1 MKRKCMAPA
10 DIVSEAETRR
20 SDANL
25 QDQSLA
31 LISAKLAFQLDDGSS
46 KVMDFLDDEAGVS
59 GDESVL
65 VPSSQA
71 YAGRRRRKRRR
82 ISTDDEDSQYELPS
96 PQDSQE
102 EDVDVDSP
110 QYKSK
115 YEDVMH
121 VVQHAETQK
130 VVFVTQLTQPWSSP
144 TRIRGPRW
152 IKKTTPQTPI
162 SRPTSREDLKAAP
175 PAVGRVVLPEQRPGV
190 APQPPAPPPADDEFD
205 DDDPALLEALMS
217 SPLESASTPVERP
230 PENGPSSRNGPN
242 SMRQTTLFGVKT
254 TQRPVQSTQ
263 IGRSHNY
270 PLASRNEPPT
280 HHILNTEAMQTWT
293 YPINL
298 GRIRDYQYNIVHKSL
313 FNNLLVALPT
323 GLGKTFIAATVMLN
337 WYRWTKD
344 AQIVFVAPTRP
355 LVTQQAEACY
365 QIAGIPKHET
375 IILTGEVNSAV
386 RAEDWEEKRIF
397 FMTPQTLMN
406 DLDRGSA
413 DPKKIILLVVDEAH
427 KATGNYAYV
436 QVVKFLRKHN
446 SSFRVLALTATPGGN
461 LEAVQKVIDGLDI
474 ARVEIRTE
482 ESIDIREFVYTR
494 DVQLEV
500 FDNSDE
506 LNTCLELFA
515 AAVQPVL
522 SQLCGQNAFWG
533 RDPLQMTLYGLRMA
547 QQKWNQSE
555 AGKSAD
561 YGKKNW
567 IRIMFQPLM
576 SLAHNLELLKFH
588 GIGPFYHKM
597 RQFEGESY
605 GLGKY
610 AKQIIEGQHYKKLMN
625 YMRAWVNNP
634 EFLGHPKLEYLK
646 QVVLNHFLDADD
658 SAVSTS
664 GRAAA
669 DTRIMVFAH
678 YRDSAE
684 EIVRLL
690 KRHGPMVKPHIFVG
704 QSSTKGSEGMNQTS
718 QNEILKQFKSGNYNT
733 LVATSIGEEGLDI
746 GEVDLIVC
754 YDCSKSPIRML
765 QRMGRTGRKRAG
777 KISVLLMRGK
787 EENDYYKAK
796 DSYQKMQEIIESGQE
811 FTYHD
816 DRSPRI
822 VPKEIVPVVDKR
834 IVDIPVE
841 NTQGPLPDHKHR
853 KPKKPQKER
862 TKKFHLPEGVETGFQ
877 YLGGGRKASK
887 QKTSAW
893 KALLD
898 VHDATLLPPDQVL
911 LTEEEQSQ
919 LEQNYQQIAGDK
931 PQYIDG
937 VQYAASP
944 QSLRR
949 LDKTSRVKHSTTTK
963 ALVSAFKAMR
973 QPNQDWTRPPVD
985 PMLDIAS
992 IPEASLATQDSLATP
1007 RRRSA
1012 GKGKARSAKT
1022 SIPLESSDTLT
1033 PGECDDAD
1041 SFIDNASED
1050 PESPGTSPDL
1060 TLLLGTSKAAQ
1071 AKEQPF
1077 WVSQKSNIVDAGSDE
1092 EEFPELENLFGPRGD
1107 VDSDASKSVN
1117 IDRTASKRQARR
1129 RVLDSDDDE

>member
-1 MKRKCMAPA
+1 
-10 DIVSEAETRR
+10 
-20 SDANL
+20 
-25 QDQSLA
+25 
-31 LISAKLAFQLDDGSS
+31 
-46 KVMDFLDDEAGVS
+46 MDFLDDEAGVS
-59 GDESVL
+59 SDESVL

-71 YAGRRRRKRRR
+71 HAGRRPRKRRR
-82 ISTDDEDSQYELPS
+82 ISTDDKNSQYDLPS
-96 PQDSQE
+96 PQHSQE

-110 QYKSK
+110 RYKSK

-130 VVFVTQLTQPWSSP
+130 DVFVTQLTQPWSSP
-144 TRIRGPRW
+144 TRIRGSRW
-152 IKKTTPQTPI
+152 VKKTRAPT
-162 SRPTSREDLKAAP
+162 PTSRPASREDPEAAP
-175 PAVGRVVLPEQRPGV
+175 PAVRQVVLPEQRSGV
-190 APQPPAPPPADDEFD
+190 APLQPAPPTADDEFD
-205 DDDPALLEALMS
+205 DDDPALLEALLS
-217 SPLESASTPVERP
+217 SPLESASTPVNRP

-242 SMRQTTLFGVKT
+242 SMRQTTLFGVNT
-254 TQRPVQSTQ
+254 TQRRVQSTQ
-263 IGRSHNY
+263 IGRSHNH
-270 PLASRNEPPT
+270 PLSSRNEPPT
-280 HHILNTEAMQTWT
+280 HHILNTAAMQTWT

-298 GRIRDYQYNIVHKSL
+298 GRIRDYQYNIVHKAL

-337 WYRWTKD
+337 WYRWTRN

-375 IILTGEVNSAV
+375 TILTGEVNSAV

-461 LEAVQKVIDGLDI
+461 VEAVQKVIDALDI

-482 ESIDIREFVYTR
+482 ESIDIRDFVYTR
-494 DVQLEV
+494 DVQLEA

-506 LNTCLELFA
+506 LSTCLELFA

-555 AGKSAD
+555 AGRSAD
-561 YGKKNW
+561 HGKKNW

-597 RQFEGESY
+597 KQFEGESY

-634 EFLGHPKLEYLK
+634 DFLGHPKLEYLK

-658 SAVSTS
+658 STVSAS

-718 QNEILKQFKSGNYNT
+718 QNEILKQFKSGHYNT

-853 KPKKPQKER
+853 KPKKPQKKR
-862 TKKFHLPEGVETGFQ
+862 TKNLHLPEAVETGFQ

-887 QKTSAW
+887 QKTFARKS
-893 KALLD
+893 LLD
-898 VHDATLLPPDQVL
+898 VHDATLSPPDQVF

-919 LEQNYQQIAGDK
+919 LEQNYQQIAGDE

-944 QSLRR
+944 QALRR
-949 LDKTSRVKHSTTTK
+949 LDKTSRVKHSTITK
-963 ALVSAFKAMR
+963 ALFSAFKAMR
-973 QPNQDWTRPPVD
+973 QPNQDWTRPSVD
-985 PMLDIAS
+985 PMLDITS
-992 IPEASLATQDSLATP
+992 MPEASLATQDSLASP
-1007 RRRSA
+1007 RRQSA
-1012 GKGKARSAKT
+1012 GKGKARSPKT
-1022 SIPLESSDTLT
+1022 SIPLGSSDSLT
-1033 PGECDDAD
+1033 SGEYDDAD
-1041 SFIDNASED
+1041 FNASED
-1050 PESPGTSPDL
+1050 PESPGTSPDV
-1060 TLLLGTSKAAQ
+1060 TLLLGMSKVAHHKA
-1071 AKEQPF
+1071 QPF
-1077 WVSQKSNIVDAGSDE
+1077 WVSQKSNTVDAGSDD
-1092 EEFPELENLFGPRGD
+1092 EEFPELENLFGPQGD

-1117 IDRTASKRQARR
+1117 IDRTTSKRQASR

>member
-1 MKRKCMAPA
+1 
-10 DIVSEAETRR
+10 
-20 SDANL
+20 
-25 QDQSLA
+25 
-31 LISAKLAFQLDDGSS
+31 
-46 KVMDFLDDEAGVS
+46 MDFLDDEAGVS
-59 GDESVL
+59 GSESVL

-71 YAGRRRRKRRR
+71 NESGRPWKRRR
-82 ISTDDEDSQYELPS
+82 ITADRDNSQYDLPS

-102 EDVDVDSP
+102 EDVDTDSP

-115 YEDVMH
+115 YDDVMH
-121 VVQHAETQK
+121 VVQYAETQK
-130 VVFVTQLTQPWSSP
+130 DVFVTQLTQPWSSP

-152 IKKTTPQTPI
+152 VKKTTAPT
-162 SRPTSREDLKAAP
+162 PTSRPGSCEKTD
-175 PAVGRVVLPEQRPGV
+175 AVPLISRLPIAPEQRPRV
-190 APQPPAPPPADDEFD
+190 TPRPPAPPPEDEEFD
-205 DDDPALLEALMS
+205 DDDPALLEAFMS
-217 SPLESASTPVERP
+217 SPMEKASATRARPADHVQLSRSAGGST
-230 PENGPSSRNGPN
+230 
-242 SMRQTTLFGVKT
+242 RQTTLFGMKT
-254 TQRPVQSTQ
+254 TQRAMPSTQ
-263 IGRSHNY
+263 GGRTHNF
-270 PLASRNEPPT
+270 PLASRAEAPT

-337 WYRWTKD
+337 WYRWTKE
-344 AQIVFVAPTRP
+344 AQIVFMAPTRH

-375 IILTGEVNSAV
+375 IILTGDVNSSV

-413 DPKKIILLVVDEAH
+413 DPKRIILLVVDEAH

-436 QVVKFLRKHN
+436 QVVRFLRKHN

-461 LEAVQKVIDGLDI
+461 VEAVQKVVDGLDI

-482 ESIDIREFVYTR
+482 ESIDIREFVYSR

-515 AAVQPVL
+515 AAVRPL
-522 SQLCGQNAFWG
+522 LTQLTSQNAYWG
-533 RDPLQMTLYGLRMA
+533 RDPTMITLYGLRMA
-547 QQKWNQSE
+547 QQQWNKSE
-555 AGKSAD
+555 AGKNAH
-561 YGKKNW
+561 YGTKNW
-567 IRIMFQPLM
+567 VRTMFQPLM

-597 RQFEGESY
+597 KHFESESY
-605 GLGKY
+605 GMGKS
-610 AKQIIEGQHYKKLMN
+610 AKQIVEDQHFKKLIN
-625 YMRAWVNNP
+625 YMQAWVNNP

-646 QVVLNHFLDADD
+646 QVVLNHFMDADD
-658 SAVSTS
+658 GQVSAG

-704 QSSTKGSEGMNQTS
+704 QSSTKGSEGMNQTN
-718 QNEILKQFKSGNYNT
+718 QNEILKQFKSGKYNT

-777 KISVLLMRGK
+777 KIAVLLMRGK

-811 FTYHD
+811 FTFHD

-822 VPKEIVPVVDKR
+822 VPKEIIPVVDKR
-834 IVDIPVE
+834 VVDIPVE
-841 NTQGPLPDHKHR
+841 NTQGPLPDHTNR
-853 KPKKPQKER
+853 RPKKTRKKSTKEFR
-862 TKKFHLPEGVETGFQ
+862 MPEGVETGFQ
-877 YLGGGRKASK
+877 FVGGRSKAPK
-887 QKTSAW
+887 QIPSVPR
-893 KALLD
+893 ALLD
-898 VHDATLLPPDQVL
+898 VHEAALAPLDQVF
-911 LTEEEQSQ
+911 LTAEQQLQ
-919 LEQNYQQIAGDK
+919 LEQNYQQVAGNE
-931 PQYIDG
+931 PQYIDT
-937 VQYAASP
+937 P
-944 QSLRR
+944 QCGAYPESLRP
-949 LDKTSRVKHSTTTK
+949 LKKTSRVKHSTTTM
-963 ALVSAFKAMR
+963 ALVAAFKSMR
-973 QPNQDWTRPPVD
+973 QMGRDWSRPSADAMLGVD
-985 PMLDIAS
+985 F
-992 IPEASLATQDSLATP
+992 IPEPSAATQNSIATLEQSMLTKRKADSP
-1007 RRRSA
+1007 
-1012 GKGKARSAKT
+1012 KT
-1022 SIPLESSDTLT
+1022 STALNSSDNLT

-1041 SFIDNASED
+1041 SFIDHASRSPD
-1050 PESPGTSPDL
+1050 SPGTSPDL
-1060 TLLLGTSKAAQ
+1060 NLLLGTSKKAAQ
-1071 AKEQPF
+1071 NQEQRF
-1077 WVSQKSNIVDAGSDE
+1077 WISQKSNSGGDLLDE
-1092 EEFPELENLFGPRGD
+1092 EEFPDLENLLSQRRGANLEC
-1107 VDSDASKSVN
+1107 ASSQVAHN
-1117 IDRTASKRQARR
+1117 DRNVSNRQAAR
-1129 RVLDSDDDE
+1129 RVIDSDDDE